1 MRELKLKFKIQNLRK
16 RYPKFLYKH
25 YSYRV
30 SDNSLE
36 IFFYFQIEPDIYF
49 NPKIIIENVDKGL
62 IKRVGD
68 KVLDNLI
75 FHLGLMEIPSYWKAA
90 CSPEIE
96 IKAGYLNEEQIKW
109 WKDLIMKGMG
119 QFFYENQIDF
129 RKPNFLKIKVSSIR
143 VNQAI
148 AEFTRMHSKKV
159 LVPVGGGKDS
169 VVTLELLKRTNKDI
183 RCFSLN
189 PTDAALKIMKIA
201 GCKKP
206 IIIRRKIDEKLLE
219 LNRRGFLN
227 GHTPFSAYLAFLSVF
242 IATIYG
248 LKYIAFSNERSSNE
262 GNVKYLGRVI
272 NHQWS
277 KSFEFEQKFRKY
289 SQKYLT
295 PGVKY
300 FSFLRPLYEIQ
311 IVKLF
316 SRYPKYFSVFLSCN
330 VAYQTASGTKKPI
343 KKWCGNCSKC
353 LFIFAT
359 LYPFLN
365 EKRLL
370 QIFSQNLLENKQ
382 LLPVMQELIGE
393 RKFKPFECVGTKKE
407 SLVAFYLSWKKAKS
421 GQELFLTKLPF
432 LLRYFEEKILPRT
445 EPQVLV
451 RGLPKYPNL
460 EKESKK
466 LLNSW
471 NSQNNL
477 SKEFEKVLFVKKS
490 RKKVNFVLS

>member
-30 SDNSLE
+30 LDNSLE

-75 FHLGLMEIPSYWKAA
+75 FHLGLMEIPSYWKVA

-277 KSFEFEQKFRKY
+277 KSFEFEQKFRNY
-289 SQKYLT
+289 SKKYLT
-295 PGVKY
+295 SGVKY

-311 IVKLF
+311 IAKLF
-316 SRYPKYFSVFLSCN
+316 SKYPKYFNAFLSCN
-330 VAYQTASGTKKPI
+330 VAYQTASGTKLPT
-343 KKWCGNCSKC
+343 KKWCGKCSKC
-353 LFIFAT
+353 LFVFAI
-359 LYPFLN
+359 LYPFVGKKN
-365 EKRLL
+365 PPSRKATEDKELL
-370 QIFSQNLLENKQ
+370 KIFGKNLFKDKK
-382 LLPVMQELIGE
+382 LLPIMQQLTGE
-393 RKFKPFECVGTKKE
+393 RGFKPLECVGTKKE
-407 SLVAFYLSWKKAKS
+407 SLIAFYLSWKKS
-421 GQELFLTKLPF
+421 RDRVSTKLPF
-432 LLRYFEEKILPRT
+432 LLRHFEKKI
-445 EPQVLV
+445 
-451 RGLPKYPNL
+451 LPKYPNI

-466 LLNSW
+466 LLDSW
-471 NSQNNL
+471 NNQNNL
-477 SKEFEKVLFVKKS
+477 SKEYEKILKDAVS
-490 RKKVNFVLS
+490 